1 MDFIN
6 KFKGIKIPAAAKIFA
21 LMLLAFGF
29 YSMALYFKVLLNTEG
44 IKATVEK
51 MAAQSGGNPVVIT
64 DAQIQTLK
72 NTMIFQLVLT
82 GISLI
87 GLAIIFFERSWGYLV
102 FALASGLL
110 GLFALIK
117 GDLVG
122 IMSGLLPVLVMGV
135 ILNKGIGQSP
145 KPTVSQ

>member
-21 LMLLAFGF
+21 LMLLAFGV
-29 YSMALYFKVLLNTEG
+29 YSMGLYFKVLQNPEG

-51 MAAQSGGNPVVIT
+51 MVAQSGGNVTIT
-64 DAQIQTLK
+64 DAQTQTLK

-102 FALASGLL
+102 FAPSSGLL
-110 GLFALIK
+110 GFFALIK

-135 ILNKGIGQSP
+135 ILSKGIGQSP
-145 KPTVSQ
+145 ERTVSQ